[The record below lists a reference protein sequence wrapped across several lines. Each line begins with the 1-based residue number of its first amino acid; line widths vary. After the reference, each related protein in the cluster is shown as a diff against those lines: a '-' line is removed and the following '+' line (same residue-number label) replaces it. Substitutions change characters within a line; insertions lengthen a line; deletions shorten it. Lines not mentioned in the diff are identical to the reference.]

1 MNTTDAINRR
11 HFSRIPF
18 QVDVLL
24 HFHQENE
31 FQTAH
36 LLDISLKGALV
47 KIIKSISDSSYSG
60 KICTMDLQLDEGEE
74 HIIMEGKVV
83 HQEGQFIGFECQH
96 IDLDSMTNL
105 RRLVELNMGDEKL
118 LERELAE
125 VLKIDPAGA
134 KPTV

>member
-1 MNTTDAINRR
+1 MKTTDSNEPR

-18 QVDVLL
+18 HADVQL
-24 HFHQENE
+24 HFHLVKEVQMAN
-31 FQTAH
+31 

-47 KIIKSISDSSYSG
+47 ETSQSIPRVFKGKVCRMLLSLSSG
-60 KICTMDLQLDEGEE
+60 GE
-74 HIIMEGKVV
+74 HITMEGKVV
-83 HQEGQFIGFECQH
+83 HQEGRLMGIECQH

-125 VLKIDPAGA
+125 MLKVAKAG
-134 KPTV
+134 